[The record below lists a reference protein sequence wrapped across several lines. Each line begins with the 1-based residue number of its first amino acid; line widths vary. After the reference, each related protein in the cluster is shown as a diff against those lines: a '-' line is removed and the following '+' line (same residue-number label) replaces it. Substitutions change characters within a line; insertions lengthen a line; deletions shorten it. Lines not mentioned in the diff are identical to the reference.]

1 MQFFPHHTLTIFL
14 IFYCQMFYE
23 TIKACVEEA
32 FGACNAE
39 GNVMQDEM
47 KLFGTHNITRT
58 IMSCLDD
65 LTNKGLY
72 LLAMV
77 LTGGSSKFEK
87 TRWRMKKVI
96 RDHLPKVLGSRNHNH
111 HQMEI
116 CRELSQLLFDPQN
129 FRAKCVTFLTPRSQ
143 SHHAAVTKVL
153 CELQNLPCAALFAM
167 YRKLKGAQVG
177 KPQLVP
183 HRHGWGR
190 DYLIKKLRKSSEKM
204 LSELAEGDELQEP
217 LAKAMAIPGL
227 LLKLTPGF
235 QNSPVTEFYPFSS
248 EIKNLQNEIAKAIWS
263 LEKKIR
269 LPELKNLQLLLD
281 PNAKVSNR
289 SLRAGIR
296 KMLYEYLFECS
307 EMDAIPKSLLEALAF
322 INSNSRS
329 TPLGCFRKEE
339 VEEVVECILTVSAH
353 TKQIVLDFLPD
364 HDFDQDFAD
373 AYMEELEES
382 DNGGDDSDDDGWL
395 QEGRSS
401 QSCRSHSIDS
411 DYQVESTGESIP
423 FDFKPP
429 TPTTKENG
437 SSSLLTPQ
445 KSLDSDFVG
454 GLEPKHFAKM
464 DSVTRHGITSS
475 PFCESRSFSS
485 MVHMDMSQIK
495 VEGISESNMPKTNG
509 NDFPSP
515 VSANRRIERCE
526 PECNS
531 GVDPANSPPFI
542 SSNFSCGERK
552 AVNDE
557 QSTSKNQYLAI
568 QEVCDETSVVAY
580 NLIGHLLEEF
590 AKTEGLDLDWRE
602 SLYLRGDNSVE
613 EDSQG
618 IGSTIFFFLFFPT
631 KLYSKTILYGGMNF
645 LLGFFFF
652 LLLLFIYLHLA
663 VTCKTLFFL
672 YKICLHLNTKL

>member
-1 MQFFPHHTLTIFL
+1 MIFL

-23 TIKACVEEA
+23 TIKACIEEA

-47 KLFGTHNITRT
+47 KLFGTRNITRT

-77 LTGGSSKFEK
+77 LTGGSAKFEK

-116 CRELSQLLFDPQN
+116 CRELSQLLLDPQN

-153 CELQNLPCAALFAM
+153 CKLQNLPCATLIAM

-177 KPQLVP
+177 KPQLAP
-183 HRHGWGR
+183 CRHGWGR
-190 DYLIKKLRKSSEKM
+190 DYLIKKVRKASEKM

-235 QNSPVTEFYPFSS
+235 QNSSVTEFYPFSS
-248 EIKNLQNEIAKAIWS
+248 EIKSLQNEIAKAIWS
-263 LEKKIR
+263 LKKIR

-296 KMLYEYLFECS
+296 KMLTEYLFECS
-307 EMDAIPKSLLEALAF
+307 EMDVIPKSLLEAIAI

-339 VEEVVECILTVSAH
+339 VEEEVECILSVSAH

-382 DNGGDDSDDDGWL
+382 DNGGDDSDDDGWF

-411 DYQVESTGESIP
+411 DYQVESTGESIR

-429 TPTTKENG
+429 TTPTTKENG
-437 SSSLLTPQ
+437 SSSLLTP
-445 KSLDSDFVG
+445 KKGLDTDSVG

-464 DSVTRHGITSS
+464 DSVTCRDIISS

-485 MVHMDMSQIK
+485 MVHMDMSQYK
-495 VEGISESNMPKTNG
+495 VEGIGESNMPKTNG

-515 VSANRRIERCE
+515 VSANRRIERRE

-542 SSNFSCGERK
+542 SSNFSLGEQE
-552 AVNDE
+552 AVNDK
-557 QSTSKNQYLAI
+557 QSTSKNQYLAT
-568 QEVCDETSVVAY
+568 QEVCDETSMVAY
-580 NLIGHLLEEF
+580 NLIGHLLEEY
-590 AKTEGLDLDWRE
+590 AKREGLDLDWRD

-618 IGSTIFFFLFFPT
+618 IGSIIFFFSCSFQL
-631 KLYSKTILYGGMNF
+631 SSILKQSYMG
-645 LLGFFFF
+645 
-652 LLLLFIYLHLA
+652 A
-663 VTCKTLFFL
+663 
-672 YKICLHLNTKL
+672 

>member
-1 MQFFPHHTLTIFL
+1 VGYDGISSCSLPAVLCSSNLDMQIFPLHTHDFL
-14 IFYCQMFYE
+14 NLYCQMFYE
-23 TIKACVEEA
+23 TIKARIEEA

-58 IMSCLDD
+58 IMSYLDD

-77 LTGGSSKFEK
+77 LTGGSAKFEK

-111 HQMEI
+111 RQMEI
-116 CRELSQLLFDPQN
+116 CRELSQLLFNPQN
-129 FRAKCVTFLTPRSQ
+129 FREKCVTFLTPQSQ

-153 CELQNLPCAALFAM
+153 CEVQNLPCVTLIAM
-167 YRKLKGAQVG
+167 YRKLKGAEAG

-183 HRHGWGR
+183 RRHGWRR
-190 DYLIKKLRKSSEKM
+190 DYLIKKVRKASKKM

-235 QNSPVTEFYPFSS
+235 QNSSVTEFYPFSS
-248 EIKNLQNEIAKAIWS
+248 EVKRLQNEIAKAIWS
-263 LEKKIR
+263 LKTKIR

-296 KMLYEYLFECS
+296 KMLTEYLFECS
-307 EMDAIPKSLLEALAF
+307 EMDAIPKSLLEALAI

-329 TPLGCFRKEE
+329 TPLGCFRKED
-339 VEEVVECILTVSAH
+339 VEEEVECILNVSAH
-353 TKQIVLDFLPD
+353 TKQIVLDLLPD

-401 QSCRSHSIDS
+401 QGSRSHYIDS
-411 DYQVESTGESIP
+411 DYQEESPGESIQS
-423 FDFKPP
+423 DFKPP

-437 SSSLLTPQ
+437 SSSLLAPQ
-445 KSLDSDFVG
+445 KSLDTDSVG
-454 GLEPKHFAKM
+454 GLEPKHFTEM
-464 DSVTRHGITSS
+464 DSVTRHGIIS
-475 PFCESRSFSS
+475 PSPLSESRFFSS
-485 MVHMDMSQIK
+485 MVHMDMNQNK
-495 VEGISESNMPKTNG
+495 VEGNSGSSTPKTNG
-509 NDFPSP
+509 NDFPAP
-515 VSANRRIERCE
+515 VSTNRRFERHE
-526 PECNS
+526 PEYNS
-531 GVDPANSPPFI
+531 GVDLANSSPLI
-542 SSNFSCGERK
+542 SSNFSCGEQK
-552 AVNDE
+552 DVNDK
-557 QSTSKNQYLAI
+557 QSMCKNQYLAI
-568 QEVCDETSVVAY
+568 QEVCDETSMVAY
-580 NLIGHLLEEF
+580 NLVGHLLEEF
-590 AKTEGLDLDWRE
+590 AKREGLDLDWRDR
-602 SLYLRGDNSVE
+602 LYLRGDNSIE

-618 IGSTIFFFLFFPT
+618 IRSAIFFFPFFPT
-631 KLYSKTILYGGMNF
+631 ELYS
-645 LLGFFFF
+645 
-652 LLLLFIYLHLA
+652 
-663 VTCKTLFFL
+663 
-672 YKICLHLNTKL
+672 